1 MEDSAIVA
9 LYWQRSEQ
17 AIAESSTKYGAYCS
31 HIAYGL
37 LQNDEDTQECLSDT
51 WLAAWN
57 AMPPHRPSVLRL
69 FFGKL
74 TRRLSLQRLRYQGR
88 LKRGGGE
95 AALALEEL
103 GDCVPGGGDAQET
116 VESRELVRLLN
127 RFLSGL
133 PATQRQVFLARYWYG
148 AAVKDIARQ
157 FGFSE
162 SKVKSM
168 LHRTRE
174 KLRLTLEKEGY

>member
-1 MEDSAIVA
+1 MEDKQIVS
-9 LYWQRSEQ
+9 LYWARDPQ
-17 AIAESSTKYGAYCS
+17 AIDRSQEKYGPYCLS
-31 HIAYGL
+31 IARNIL
-37 LQNDEDTQECLSDT
+37 RQECVSDT

-57 AMPPHRPSVLRL
+57 AMPPHRPAVLRL
-69 FFGKL
+69 FLGKL
-74 TRRLSLQRLRYQGR
+74 TRRLSLQRLRRQGR

-103 GDCVPGGGDAQET
+103 GDCVPLGGDAQQALEG
-116 VESRELVRLLN
+116 RELTRLLN

-133 PATQRQVFLARYWYG
+133 PAAQRQVFLARYWYG

-157 FGFSE
+157 FGYSE

-168 LHRTRE
+168 LYRTRE